1 MSKKRIQCELF
12 FPRGAIVRPLDTSPC
27 SIVFCRISA
36 ALLLPASSRQPTK
49 LNRPSGIALNLG
61 FYRKWQVQTLFL
73 QQRNK
78 VQIVAIEHYPNLSL
92 RWSTFLNNMSRI
104 GIPFVLIFPGHSRI
118 YEMKR
123 YLFSCPNKFGSG
135 RQMLLFFSPS
145 YKLHFWQKMLT
156 FSTWPDVPIMA
167 GPYRFWE
174 LCSVHRLD
182 IWRFTHLCRFSK
194 LLYYINK

>member
-27 SIVFCRISA
+27 SIVFCHISA
-36 ALLLPASSRQPTK
+36 ALLLPASSK
-49 LNRPSGIALNLG
+49 LNRPSGIALNLV

-78 VQIVAIEHYPNLSL
+78 VQIVPIEHYPNLSL

-104 GIPFVLIFPGHSRI
+104 GIPFVLIFTGHSRL

-123 YLFSCPNKFGSG
+123 YMFWCPNKFGSG
-135 RQMLLFFSPS
+135 RQMLLFFP
-145 YKLHFWQKMLT
+145 Q
-156 FSTWPDVPIMA
+156 VIN
-167 GPYRFWE
+167 
-174 LCSVHRLD
+174 
-182 IWRFTHLCRFSK
+182 
-194 LLYYINK
+194 YISDETC